1 MIGGFMLSND
11 SIFGYTQ
18 YKKLKVGDLVSWSE
32 LAEFNGITLID
43 KIKKFGV
50 ISSLFVANRGERQVA
65 LAKVISFSDQG
76 KEKEIL
82 VISLEIVKKTR
93 ESSNV

>member
-1 MIGGFMLSND
+1 MLSSD

-18 YKKLKVGDLVSWSE
+18 YKKLRVGDLVSWSE

-50 ISSLFVANRGERQVA
+50 ISSLFLAHRGDRQVA
-65 LAKVISFSDQG
+65 LAKVISFADQG